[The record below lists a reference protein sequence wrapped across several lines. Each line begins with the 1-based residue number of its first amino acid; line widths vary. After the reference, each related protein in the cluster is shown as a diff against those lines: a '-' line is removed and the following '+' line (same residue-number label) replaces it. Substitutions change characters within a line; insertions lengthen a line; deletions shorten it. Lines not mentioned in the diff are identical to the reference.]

1 MFLPGYSEIY
11 LTWLTGIRLLVEGS
25 VIEPYIFGEQGLR
38 YSILHTCRDL
48 AKAEKGGGAPS
59 YFWDTSP
66 YFVALPLFNIV
77 LPSFLILFLLV
88 FGQNW
93 SFNALE
99 LFVNA

>member
-48 AKAEKGGGAPS
+48 AKAEKRGGAPI
-59 YFWDTSP
+59 
-66 YFVALPLFNIV
+66 PLFCCSAP
-77 LPSFLILFLLV
+77 LQYCSILLFNPLFAGFRTKLV
-88 FGQNW
+88 
-93 SFNALE
+93 FNALE
-99 LFVNA
+99 LFVKA